1 MPNTAAHDTAAT
13 GLVFDPIW
21 QWRYFRLALS
31 QAHPVRAVSEL
42 TYIKTCQCPPSASL
56 HRGLS
61 RISTII
67 AVASTIIA
75 VARLNYPIRL
85 GERIRAHRQARS
97 TTAPN
102 THYPCRRFLYRRR
115 KSVAL
120 Q

>member
-67 AVASTIIA
+67 AVA
-75 VARLNYPIRL
+75 RLNYPIRL
-85 GERIRAHRQARS
+85 DERIRAHRQARS

-102 THYPCRRFLYRRR
+102 THYRPEFMQSQLEHD
-115 KSVAL
+115 L
-120 Q
+120 ILN